1 MLKLADGGIISDDD
15 IKCYIAKVDEIER
28 HFIYNKYIKPC
39 NRYKRI
45 YKRTKNRRI
54 KRKQL
59 KKDPMLC
66 LEYDFKHII
75 MDAIDHSFNVP
86 IGVTIYDKWY
96 DKYRKNK
103 KGNNDE
109 TLA

>member
-15 IKCYIAKVDEIER
+15 IKCYVAKADEIEGKY
-28 HFIYNKYIKPC
+28 IYNKYIKPYEK
-39 NRYKRI
+39 YKRI

-66 LEYDFKHII
+66 LEYGFKHII
-75 MDAIDHSFNVP
+75 MDDIDYSLNVS
-86 IGVTIYDKWY
+86 IGETIYNNWY
-96 DKYRKNK
+96 NKYRKNK
-103 KGNNDE
+103 KGDNNE
-109 TLA
+109 TMA

>member
-1 MLKLADGGIISDDD
+1 MLKFVDGGIISDDD

-28 HFIYNKYIKPC
+28 NFIYNKYIKHY
-39 NRYKRI
+39 NKYKRI

-59 KKDPMLC
+59 KKNPMLC
-66 LEYDFKHII
+66 LEYGFKHII
-75 MDAIDHSFNVP
+75 MDDIDHSFNVP
-86 IGVTIYDKWY
+86 IEETIYDKWNK
-96 DKYRKNK
+96 KYRKDK
-103 KGNNDE
+103 KGDNDE